1 MRAKDAFL
9 TDPGPQSVA
18 RIAQCSRNAGAK
30 TPVAYTVGLPGALSA
45 IFHREA
51 PARGG
56 AFADGRRV
64 VVGDEGGR
72 RTSTHSSGRHVFSVT
87 SLDPLRQAEART
99 VHGFLTLAHSSPL
112 SVALRPRVAARSP
125 MRGASWPATKAD
137 AKVFRPL
144 GRCGRRG
151 PCASLVA
158 SFGRAGVSKRSGTR
172 QHVEVPVV
180 PIQSPGAEARRD
192 NVLLIPACSSPPSVA
207 LRPRVAA
214 RSPMRGASLAARQA
228 AAFVDK
234 RRIVAATK
242 ATECGGETL
251 SAIPT

>member
-1 MRAKDAFL
+1 
-9 TDPGPQSVA
+9 
-18 RIAQCSRNAGAK
+18 
-30 TPVAYTVGLPGALSA
+30 
-45 IFHREA
+45 
-51 PARGG
+51 
-56 AFADGRRV
+56 
-64 VVGDEGGR
+64 
-72 RTSTHSSGRHVFSVT
+72 
-87 SLDPLRQAEART
+87 
-99 VHGFLTLAHSSPL
+99 
-112 SVALRPRVAARSP
+112 
-125 MRGASWPATKAD
+125 
-137 AKVFRPL
+137 VFRPL